1 MNSAD
6 DVRDH
11 EARCGP
17 HLARLWMLCV
27 GAADTPLADGVAGQV
42 TNATSA
48 ILAEVK
54 AAERAAL
61 APAADGRTAGT
72 RPLLAA
78 RLSRLEHAADAAV
91 ASARDGNAVT
101 LRDTLR
107 RFGTLTS
114 AMWTVQLSACDE
126 AAARARPG
134 RGPSADGS

>member
-1 MNSAD
+1 MNTAD

-11 EARCGP
+11 QARCGP
-17 HLARLWMLCV
+17 HLAWLWMLAV
-27 GAADTPLADGVAGQV
+27 GTADAPDGIAGQV

-54 AAERAAL
+54 AAEGAAL
-61 APAADGRTAGT
+61 GPTAGGRTAGT

-78 RLSRLEHAADAAV
+78 RLTRLEHAADDAV

-101 LRDTLR
+101 LRDQVR

-126 AAARARPG
+126 AAAPARPG
-134 RGPSADGS
+134 RRSSADGS

>member
-1 MNSAD
+1 MNTAD

-11 EARCGP
+11 QARCGP
-17 HLARLWMLCV
+17 HLARLWMLAV
-27 GAADTPLADGVAGQV
+27 GTADVPLAEGTAGQV
-42 TNATSA
+42 TKATSA

-61 APAADGRTAGT
+61 DPAAGGRTAGT

-78 RLSRLEHAADAAV
+78 RLTRLEHAADDAV

-101 LRDTLR
+101 LRDQLR

-114 AMWTVQLSACDE
+114 AMWTVQLSVCDE
-126 AAARARPG
+126 ATAPARPS
-134 RGPSADGS
+134 RRSSAGGS

>member
-1 MNSAD
+1 MNTAD

-11 EARCGP
+11 QARCGP
-17 HLARLWMLCV
+17 HLARLWMLAV
-27 GAADTPLADGVAGQV
+27 GEAGAPLADGVAGQV

-48 ILAEVK
+48 VLAEVK

-72 RPLLAA
+72 QPLLAA
-78 RLSRLEHAADAAV
+78 RLTRLEHAADDAV

-101 LRDTLR
+101 LRDQLR

-126 AAARARPG
+126 ATARARPG
-134 RGPSADGS
+134 GQSSASAS

>member
-1 MNSAD
+1 MNTAD

-11 EARCGP
+11 QTRCGP
-17 HLARLWMLCV
+17 HLARLWMLAV
-27 GAADTPLADGVAGQV
+27 GAGGAPLADGVAGQV
-42 TNATSA
+42 TKATSA

-78 RLSRLEHAADAAV
+78 RLTRLEHAADDAV

-101 LRDTLR
+101 LRDQLR

-114 AMWTVQLSACDE
+114 AMWTVQLSVCDE
-126 AAARARPG
+126 ATARAGPG
-134 RGPSADGS
+134 GHPRA

>member
-1 MNSAD
+1 MNTAD

-11 EARCGP
+11 QARCGP
-17 HLARLWMLCV
+17 HLAWLWMLAV
-27 GAADTPLADGVAGQV
+27 GTADAPPADGIASQV

-61 APAADGRTAGT
+61 PPAAGGRTAGT

-78 RLSRLEHAADAAV
+78 RLTRLEHAADDAV

-101 LRDTLR
+101 LRDQVR
-107 RFGTLTS
+107 RFGILTS
-114 AMWTVQLSACDE
+114 AMWAVQLSACDE
-126 AAARARPG
+126 AAAPARRG
-134 RGPSADGS
+134 RRSSAHSS